1 MFWDSFYSLCVA
13 SGKTPNKVAK
23 ELQIP
28 SGSVTAWKKGSVPH
42 PKTIQ
47 KIADYFETT
56 VEKLLGTE
64 KSPQPLSVDM
74 GHREIKTAPITGS
87 GLSAE
92 HQKLLELFDA
102 CNDNQKRLLLEM
114 AQMMSEKKGE

>member
-1 MFWDSFYSLCVA
+1 MFWDSFYSLCLEF
-13 SGKTPNKVAK
+13 GKTPNKVAK
-23 ELQIP
+23 ELHIP
-28 SGSVTAWKKGSVPH
+28 SGSITAWKKGSVPH

-47 KIADYFETT
+47 KIADYFGTT

-74 GHREIKTAPITGS
+74 AHGEIKTAPITGS

-92 HQKLLELFDA
+92 HQKLLELFER